1 MLSQLAD
8 FLSTPVLMDDSY
20 AQMLAHVLKTGKL
33 PFNSSPIKNDVKM
46 AAEKQASAGRSAAGK
61 ITVVLPI
68 CGMIDE
74 RDSWV
79 MEFMGGTSLQS
90 IREALDVCANEPRVS
105 GVVFDIYSGGGSA
118 YGVKEAADYIYSMRS
133 RLNMVSVSHS
143 VMASA
148 AYYLGSGAH
157 RIYATPSSVTGSI
170 GVAWV
175 HSDYSKMDAEAGI
188 TTTIFRIPE
197 TKMEGHPAEPLT
209 DEAKQVMMKRCEQLY
224 GMFTGD
230 VAKYRGCTQQE
241 VMDNYGKGR
250 VLCADDAVKCG
261 MIDRVS
267 TFEDVVQQMASGT
280 IARSLAQSNRMEGA
294 IDTTVLQNRMA
305 LAGFKSPWKQIVD
318 DFGKPV
324 AKSIPFA
331 ADGTPRQQPAW
342 MADSV
347 PDAPK
352 TNPGSLFA
360 DLLHAATAAHML
372 HLQTRSF
379 SQHMALGSLYEALP
393 GAVDELIESYQGK
406 YGVIR
411 NYPSGFT
418 TPTGSPLAFVQAQ
431 IANLKAKRA
440 QIGDDTELQNLVDE
454 IASLLDGTE
463 YKLRFLA

>member
-33 PFNSSPIKNDVKM
+33 PVNSSPIKNDVKM

-148 AYYLGSGAH
+148 AYYLGSAAH

-175 HSDYSKMDAEAGI
+175 HSDYSKAEADAGI

-261 MIDRVS
+261 MIDRVL

-294 IDTTVLQNRMA
+294 VDTTVLQNRLAM
-305 LAGFKSPWKQIVD
+305 AGFAPTGQNIS
-318 DFGKPV
+318 
-324 AKSIPFA
+324 AAFA
-331 ADGTPRQQPAW
+331 ADKSPRNRPAW
-342 MADSV
+342 MADSM
-347 PDAPK
+347 PDAPE
-352 TNPGSLFA
+352 TNPGGLFA

-440 QIGDDTELQNLVDE
+440 QVGDDTELQNLVDE

>member
-8 FLSTPVLMDDSY
+8 FLSTPVLMDDGY
-20 AQMLAHVLKTGKL
+20 ANMLAHILKTGKL
-33 PFNSSPIKNDVKM
+33 PFNTTPIKNDVKL
-46 AAEKQASAGRSAAGK
+46 AAEKQATAGRSSSSK

-79 MEFMGGTSLQS
+79 MEYMGGTSLES
-90 IREALDVCANEPRVS
+90 IRAALDLCANEPRVS
-105 GVVFDIYSGGGSA
+105 GVVFDVYSGGGSA

-133 RLNMVSVSHS
+133 RLNMVAVSHS

-148 AYYLGSGAH
+148 AYYLGSSAH
-157 RIYATPSSVTGSI
+157 RIYATPTSVTGSI

-175 HSDYSKMDAEAGI
+175 HSDYSQAEKEMGI

-209 DEAKQVMMKRCEQLY
+209 DAAKQAMMTRCGQLY
-224 GMFTGD
+224 DMFTGD
-230 VAKYRGCTQQE
+230 VAKYRGCTQQD
-241 VMDNYGKGR
+241 VKDNYGKGR
-250 VLCADDAVKCG
+250 VLSADDALKCG
-261 MIDRVS
+261 MIDRIA
-267 TFEDVVQQMASGT
+267 TFEDVLQQMSSGT
-280 IARSLAQSNRMEGA
+280 IGRSLAQSNRMEGSV
-294 IDTTVLQNRMA
+294 DTTVLQNRMA
-305 LAGFKSPWKQIVD
+305 MAGLSPTLRINVN
-318 DFGKPV
+318 
-324 AKSIPFA
+324 
-331 ADGTPRQQPAW
+331 QPAW

-347 PDAPK
+347 PDAPE
-352 TNPGSLFA
+352 TNPGGLFA

-379 SQHMALGSLYEALP
+379 SQHMALGSLYESLP

-418 TPTGSPLAFVQAQ
+418 TPAGSPLAFVQAQ
-431 IANLKAKRA
+431 IANLKAKRS
-440 QIGDDTELQNLVDE
+440 QVGDDTELQNLVDE
-454 IASLLDGTE
+454 IASLLDSTE

>member
-8 FLSTPVLMDDSY
+8 FLSTPVLMDDSC

-33 PFNSSPIKNDVKM
+33 PFNSSPVKNDVKM
-46 AAEKQASAGRSAAGK
+46 AAEKQASAGRSSAGK

-90 IREALDVCANEPRVS
+90 IREALDVCANEPRVG
-105 GVVFDIYSGGGSA
+105 GVVFDVYSGGGSA

-148 AYYLGSGAH
+148 AYYLGSAAH

-175 HSDYSKMDAEAGI
+175 HSDYSKAEADAGI

-209 DEAKQVMMKRCEQLY
+209 DAAKEVMNTRCQQLY

-230 VAKYRGCTQQE
+230 VAKYRGCTQQD

-250 VLCADDAVKCG
+250 VLCADDAAKCG

-280 IARSLAQSNRMEGA
+280 IARSLAQSNRMEGSV
-294 IDTTVLQNRMA
+294 DTTVLQNRMA
-305 LAGFKSPWKQIVD
+305 MMGLHATQSL
-318 DFGKPV
+318 PV
-324 AKSIPFA
+324 SK
-331 ADGTPRQQPAW
+331 PAW

-347 PDAPK
+347 PDAPES
-352 TNPGSLFA
+352 NPGGLFA

-379 SQHMALGSLYEALP
+379 SQHMALGSLYEELP
-393 GAVDELIESYQGK
+393 GKIDELIESYQGK

-431 IANLKAKRA
+431 IANLKSKRS
-440 QIGDDTELQNLVDE
+440 QVGDDTELQNLVDE